1 MVFCQFCPC
10 YSDTTLQTLNINI
23 IDFFLLFLIFW
34 LKSMK
39 FYFIWTKPFS
49 FELKNTKNIE
59 IINPKKAIKMIFIQK
74 SYSVLLGPFCLLW
87 STLVLFVL
95 CWSYWVQSIQI
106 GHILS
111 SSVLFGSHWS
121 YSVHFGSI
129 RFTLVLF
136 GPLCPLQSTLVLFG
150 PHWSY
155 LVHMS
160 TLVLIYPLVLI
171 RSCSIHL
178 VLIMSYYV
186 LLHSICV
193 HFGPFLCTYI

>member
-1 MVFCQFCPC
+1 
-10 YSDTTLQTLNINI
+10 
-23 IDFFLLFLIFW
+23 
-34 LKSMK
+34 MK

-59 IINPKKAIKMIFIQK
+59 IINPKKAIKMLFIQK

-121 YSVHFGSI
+121 YSVHY
-129 RFTLVLF
+129 VYF
-136 GPLCPLQSTLVLFG
+136 GPLCSF
-150 PHWSY
+150 WSY
-155 LVHMS
+155 
-160 TLVLIYPLVLI
+160 
-171 RSCSIHL
+171 SI
-178 VLIMSYYV
+178 
-186 LLHSICV
+186 
-193 HFGPFLCTYI
+193 HFGPIQPLELKIKKKKKFIGTIIINFHSFFFFLFFLLIVGAFSDKIGLPPAVTGWAASCDGGP